1 MKRVVFWL
9 YSGILWLMALLPL
22 WMLHIKARFLFFLI
36 YYVLRYR
43 RKITFENLQNS
54 FPEKSLQERKKIARQ
69 YYQNLADLIV
79 EFIKIKHI
87 SRKSINKHMFIK
99 NPEVLSELYRQGK
112 SVFIAIGHCGNWEWL
127 GKKLALN
134 AEHRLF
140 AVVKPLSDPYFN
152 RYMNDLR
159 VRFHAPNLIE
169 FKKTYRTLLKNRES
183 LNAVVIAA
191 DQTPT
196 RSEINFW
203 TTFLNQETPFFKG
216 IEKMS
221 KALDYAVLYF
231 DIQRV
236 RRGYYAIEIMPVCV
250 EASKTE
256 PNQITEKYVSL
267 LEQSIRSRPD
277 NWLWSHRR
285 WKHKKETN

>member
-9 YSGILWLMALLPL
+9 YSSILWLMALLPL
-22 WMLHIKARFLFFLI
+22 WMLHIKARLLFFLI
-36 YYVLRYR
+36 YYVFRYR

-87 SRKSINKHMFIK
+87 SRKSINKHVFIK
-99 NPEVLSELYRQGK
+99 NPELLSELFRQGK

-183 LNAVVIAA
+183 LNAVFIAA

-221 KALDYAVLYF
+221 KALDYAVLYI

-236 RRGYYAIEIMPVCV
+236 RRGYYAIEIIPVCM

-267 LEQSIRSRPD
+267 LEQSIRRHPD

-285 WKHKKETN
+285 WKHKKEIN